1 VKAPFIIDTKQML
14 RLKYVLMDF
23 LFNNNNNTL
32 ANNDTKLLRWSFK
45 LRNTQLWTQTT
56 YSTTDR
62 PTTP

>member
-1 VKAPFIIDTKQML
+1 ML